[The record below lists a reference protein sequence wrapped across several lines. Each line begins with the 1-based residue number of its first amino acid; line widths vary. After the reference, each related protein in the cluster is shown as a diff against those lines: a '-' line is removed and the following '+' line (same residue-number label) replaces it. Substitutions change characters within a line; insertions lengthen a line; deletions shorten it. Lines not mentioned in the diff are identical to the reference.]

1 MYSMPDTIRRVR
13 SLEKRLGIITAV
25 VMGVALLAA
34 FFYAPMERTQGN
46 VQRIFYIHLPI
57 IWLAYLAFFVVFVT
71 SSLYLWKQRELFDHL
86 AYASAEI
93 GFLFTSLVLV
103 TGSLWARPIWGTWWS
118 WDARLTTTLVLWF
131 IYGAYLTLRG
141 LVADDRQA
149 ARYTAVLGIV
159 GFIDVPIIHQSVVWW
174 RTLHPQSVVLAE
186 GGPAMPPAM
195 LQTLA
200 LSMAAFTLL
209 YAWLMLKRV
218 RLENMRAKRHRL
230 RLEHA
235 LGRA

>member
-1 MYSMPDTIRRVR
+1 MPDTIRGFQ
-13 SLEKRLGIITAV
+13 SLEKRLGIITAL
-25 VMGVALLAA
+25 VMGLALLAA

-57 IWLAYLAFFVVFVT
+57 IWLAYLAFFVVFV
-71 SSLYLWKQRELFDHL
+71 SSGLYLWKQREIFDHV

-118 WDARLTTTLVLWF
+118 WDARLTTTLILWF

-141 LVADDRQA
+141 LIPDDRQA
-149 ARYTAVLGIV
+149 ARYAAVLGIV

-174 RTLHPQSVVLAE
+174 RTLHPQTVVLAE

-200 LSMAAFTLL
+200 LSMVAFSLL

-218 RLENMRAKRHRL
+218 RLEHMRAKRHRL

>member
-1 MYSMPDTIRRVR
+1 MYSMPDTIRGVQ

-25 VMGVALLAA
+25 VMGLALLAA

-118 WDARLTTTLVLWF
+118 WDARLTTTLLLWF
-131 IYGAYLTLRG
+131 IYVGYLMLRSS
-141 LVADDRQA
+141 VDDEEKG
-149 ARYTAVLGIV
+149 ARYAAVIGVI
-159 GFIDVPIIHQSVVWW
+159 
-174 RTLHPQSVVLAE
+174 
-186 GGPAMPPAM
+186 
-195 LQTLA
+195 
-200 LSMAAFTLL
+200 
-209 YAWLMLKRV
+209 
-218 RLENMRAKRHRL
+218 
-230 RLEHA
+230 
-235 LGRA
+235 